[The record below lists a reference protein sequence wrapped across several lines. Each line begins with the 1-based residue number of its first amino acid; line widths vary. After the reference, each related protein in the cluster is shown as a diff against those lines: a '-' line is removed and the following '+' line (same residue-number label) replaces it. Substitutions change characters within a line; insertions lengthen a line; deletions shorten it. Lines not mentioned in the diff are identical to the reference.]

1 MGGEKGREGANRGEN
16 DKETNTGAQEK
27 QMDINEEA
35 GGERERER
43 ERESVREREG
53 NTETERE
60 IDIDT

>member
-35 GGERERER
+35 GGEWDWDAGCETHK
-43 ERESVREREG
+43 ESIQG
-53 NTETERE
+53 FKSGCT
-60 IDIDT
+60 